1 MWKKAVIGVAT
12 AALIGTAGVAA
23 ATAEGTPGSQQTPR
37 TTATSTASPTGGAT
51 SATGHRAGRPFAA
64 RLRNVQHAEW
74 VTRDRSGGFVTHEAI
89 VGDATAV
96 SATSVT
102 VRAADGKALT
112 YAVGPDTK
120 VRLRSAGTVATAK
133 ITDLTI
139 GQQVRVVGT
148 KQPELTA
155 RLVVAKAS

>member
-1 MWKKAVIGVAT
+1 MWKKAVIGVAA

-23 ATAEGTPGSQQTPR
+23 ATAEGSPVSQPTP
-37 TTATSTASPTGGAT
+37 TATAPSTPTHGAGT
-51 SATGHRAGRPFAA
+51 ATGHRAGRPFAA

-74 VTRDRSGGFVTHEAI
+74 VSRDRSGGFVTHEAI
-89 VGDATAV
+89 VGDVTAV

-102 VRAADGKALT
+102 VRAADGKTLT

-120 VRLRSAGTVATAK
+120 VRLRSPGTVTTAK

-139 GQQVRVVGT
+139 GQKVRVTGT
-148 KQPELTA
+148 KQPDLTA
-155 RLVVAKAS
+155 RLVAAKAS